1 MRRPLSN
8 PARDAVIA
16 AAAALV
22 FLAIAVAVQRGAA
35 DGFDLAIRTAIHAQA
50 RPALTV
56 VMEGLTQ
63 SGGGWILWPVGALI
77 VAALVERKRNR
88 DALLFAIV
96 VLSAEALNESM
107 KLVFHRPRPE
117 PFFGYP
123 LPDTYSFPS
132 GHSFLSFCF
141 YLGLAE
147 ILIDPAWTRA
157 RKLAAWAAAIV
168 LVLLIGFSRVYLGV
182 HYPTDVLAGY
192 AGAIAWTAIARAAH
206 HRWWG

>member
-1 MRRPLSN
+1 LRRPLSN
-8 PARDAVIA
+8 PARNATIAVA
-16 AAAALV
+16 AVLV

-35 DGFDLAIRTAIHAQA
+35 DGFDLAIRTAIHSRA

-63 SGGGWILWPVGALI
+63 LGGGWILWPMGALI
-77 VAALVERKRNR
+77 VAALAERKRRR
-88 DALLFAIV
+88 DAVLLTIV

-147 ILIDPAWTRA
+147 ILIDPGWTRA
-157 RKLAAWAAAIV
+157 RKLGAWAAAIA
-168 LVLLIGFSRVYLGV
+168 LVLLIGLSRVYLGV